1 MGFKNALFA
10 RLIFN
15 RFPYL
20 SNFDVTLSVMT
31 VKYSKRIVER
41 LSQFYMIFVS
51 ASNISFP
58 EPVSLTVDVG
68 LLSSQRFFRFPKDTP
83 KSLQASS

>member
-1 MGFKNALFA
+1 MGHYKNFQTGFKNALFA
-10 RLIFN
+10 RLIFS

-20 SNFDVTLSVMT
+20 SNFDVTLSVMAA
-31 VKYSKRIVER
+31 KYSKRIVER

-58 EPVSLTVDVG
+58 
-68 LLSSQRFFRFPKDTP
+68 
-83 KSLQASS
+83 